1 MIPTARLDVSDSDVI
16 RAYIVALRT
25 EQRISQESVANA
37 IGMAKRTYQA
47 WENRQT
53 KDIKIP
59 LAIRAVR
66 FLGGSL
72 EHLEEIDQATEA
84 EAERTARDWLKLTP
98 EQKAQA
104 SRIQSKFR
112 RVIELGEQEPEKL
125 EQVIER
131 LRADARTDP
140 ALLDVIIAYL
150 DGRRSRSS

>member
-25 EQRISQESVANA
+25 EQRVSQESVANA

-98 EQKAQA
+98 EQKNQA
-104 SRIQSKFR
+104 SRIQAKFR
-112 RVIELGEQEPEKL
+112 RVIELGEQDSEKL
-125 EQVIER
+125 EHVIER